1 MLHGNAGIHA
11 PPSDSGGV
19 REHTDVVSL
28 KAGRTA
34 TLAITA
40 TAPGTTGA
48 TRTLKLAFTR
58 R

>member
-1 MLHGNAGIHA
+1 MPL
-11 PPSDSGGV
+11 
-19 REHTDVVSL
+19 
-28 KAGRTA
+28 TA

-48 TRTLKLAFTR
+48 TRTLQLAFTR